1 MDKECAYIDD
11 FQYHGLLG
19 DGGQARYMIYY
30 CF

>member
-19 DGGQARYMIYY
+19 DGGQARYLIYY